1 MKDFKEMEALKAIND
16 VTDAELEEVVGADGV
31 IKTISKECHMNTWQ
45 FLFTC
50 CKK

>member
-1 MKDFKEMEALKAIND
+1 MKKMIELEALKSIND
-16 VTDAELEEVVGADGV
+16 VSDEELDEVVGASGV
-31 IKTISKECHMNTWQ
+31 IKTISKECKMNTWQ